1 MSTTTTNLGL
11 VKPALTDVAD
21 ITVINSNMD
30 AIDTAIAS
38 KANTSQLPT
47 KVSQL
52 TNDEGFI
59 TATSIPSSLPA
70 NGGNAATVNSHTA
83 NSTPNTIEQV
93 DLIKMTN
100 EVLGDVNLKAPLANP
115 TFTGIATLPT
125 NSVSDSLL
133 ISLNAAVTAAG
144 TTQATATALTK
155 DENIVT
161 SGTGGVQVQGA
172 TTGKIVVVINRTA
185 SAINVYPAS
194 GHYFD
199 GLAVNIPISLP
210 ANAFIELYG
219 FSSTQWNST
228 INAVTNAMNTII
240 ADVGGYFATKNVE
253 AALQQTASG
262 LTSHEADNTRH
273 ENYILD
279 TSTTANTCTGACT
292 TYTAYTDGSNIT
304 LKVKNTNTG
313 ATTINVNGLGAK
325 PIKDALGNAIN
336 AGTLVANNI
345 YFLVYEVTYGGF
357 ILANCIQA
365 PNATGNTSGTVS
377 IASPVTSPIVPVIM
391 ASCSDT
397 KITSTSATT
406 ILTCTPTVQG
416 NFEVNLYLGITSST
430 TPVTIT
436 ITWTDGRGA
445 QTYTMFN
452 AYPFTADAHS
462 IAPYFINAVANQ
474 PITLTITAGTA
485 NQVYVSGAIRGI

>member
-11 VKPALTDVAD
+11 VKPSLTDVAD

-38 KANTSQLPT
+38 KANTNQLPT

-70 NGGNAATVNSHTA
+70 NGGNATTVNNHTA
-83 NSTPNTIEQV
+83 NATPNTIEQV

-133 ISLNAAVTAAG
+133 ISLNAAVTATG
-144 TTQATATALTK
+144 TTQATATALNK

-172 TTGKIVVVINRTA
+172 TTGKIVVVINKTS

-240 ADVGGYFATKNVE
+240 ADVGGYFTTKNVE

-273 ENYILD
+273 
-279 TSTTANTCTGACT
+279 TG
-292 TYTAYTDGSNIT
+292 
-304 LKVKNTNTG
+304 
-313 ATTINVNGLGAK
+313 INS
-325 PIKDALGNAIN
+325 PTFYAL
-336 AGTLVANNI
+336 
-345 YFLVYEVTYGGF
+345 
-357 ILANCIQA
+357 
-365 PNATGNTSGTVS
+365 
-377 IASPVTSPIVPVIM
+377 
-391 ASCSDT
+391 
-397 KITSTSATT
+397 
-406 ILTCTPTVQG
+406 
-416 NFEVNLYLGITSST
+416 
-430 TPVTIT
+430 
-436 ITWTDGRGA
+436 
-445 QTYTMFN
+445 
-452 AYPFTADAHS
+452 
-462 IAPYFINAVANQ
+462 
-474 PITLTITAGTA
+474 
-485 NQVYVSGAIRGI
+485 